1 MPLHSCALRAWSDR
15 KRLRA
20 RGCVGDSSLGWLGR
34 VPPAPS
40 PRPAGHRRD
49 RTGSARVRLVVGF
62 PAPEL
67 RRQLRLRALE
77 EHGDLSPCGVGLG
90 LKPKSGRIKVG
101 RVVSATDS
109 EAAVSRDGIR
119 IQAKGGIVQR
129 LSRAIYE
136 WGDRRLQPLTSIGW
150 SSYWCYPSK
159 GCLIRSTC
167 MSSTPGRA
175 VPKRGRGHP
184 GAGDHQ

>member
-34 VPPAPS
+34 VPPSPS

-90 LKPKSGRIKVG
+90 LKPKSGRIKVR

-136 WGDRRLQPLTSIGW
+136 WGDRRLHPPYLDRLVKLLMLPFERVPDTIDVHVIH
-150 SSYWCYPSK
+150 PRTR
-159 GCLIRSTC
+159 RS
-167 MSSTPGRA
+167 
-175 VPKRGRGHP
+175 
-184 GAGDHQ
+184 